1 MVVNDSIA
9 DMLTRIRN
17 GIHAKHSLV
26 DMPASRFKKE
36 LAVLLNKE
44 GYIENYDEIEKDG
57 LPYKILRIYL
67 KYDAKGKS
75 AISGISSVS
84 TPGRRVYVNH
94 KSIPRTLDGL
104 GITVLTTPKGLYTDR
119 EARRNNL
126 GGEVIARVW

>member
-1 MVVNDSIA
+1 MVVNDSVA

-17 GIHAKHSLV
+17 GISAKHTIV
-26 DMPASRFKKE
+26 DMPTSRFKKE
-36 LAVLLNKE
+36 IAALLNKE

-57 LPYKILRIYL
+57 LPYKILRVYL
-67 KYDAKGKS
+67 KYSEKGKS

-94 KSIPRTLDGL
+94 KRIPKTLDGL
-104 GITVLTTPKGLYTDR
+104 GITILTTPKGLFTDK